1 MEEEHEMTWFSIL
14 KISRKDAI
22 ADAKRFAPE
31 DMEEGRRKKAVAYSR
46 FRAREGRNPSKEELR
61 EEIINPFYRPRPPGP
76 GRPKGSK
83 NKPKPKFER
92 EKTKKLVNNII
103 LYLEANDMP
112 VTEESV
118 MNEMDFDEKPDEE
131 FVDYI
136 RSLIDE
142 FKY

>member
-1 MEEEHEMTWFSIL
+1 MKWFSVL

-31 DMEEGRRKKAVAYSR
+31 EIEEGRKNYVRAYAR
-46 FRAREGRNPSKEELR
+46 FKAREGRNPNKEELR
-61 EEIINPFYRPRPPGP
+61 EEIINPFYRPRPPGK

-83 NKPKPKFER
+83 NKPKPNPKAD
-92 EKTKKLVNNII
+92 KTGKLVNNII
-103 LYLEANDMP
+103 LYLEANDIP

-118 MNEMDFDEKPDEE
+118 INEMDLDKKPDKR
-131 FVDYI
+131 FVKRI

-142 FKY
+142 FTY